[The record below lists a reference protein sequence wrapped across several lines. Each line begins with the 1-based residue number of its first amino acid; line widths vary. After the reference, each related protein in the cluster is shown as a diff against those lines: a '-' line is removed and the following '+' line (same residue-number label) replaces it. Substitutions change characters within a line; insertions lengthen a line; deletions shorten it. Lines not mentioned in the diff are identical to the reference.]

1 MQQQILS
8 DYLDEIARIRGTRA
22 GTGESSY
29 YGALT
34 GARNAAGE
42 RLKLR
47 AEPAQPRRGVP

>member
-22 GTGESSY
+22 GTGEISY

-34 GARNAAGE
+34 GALNAAGE